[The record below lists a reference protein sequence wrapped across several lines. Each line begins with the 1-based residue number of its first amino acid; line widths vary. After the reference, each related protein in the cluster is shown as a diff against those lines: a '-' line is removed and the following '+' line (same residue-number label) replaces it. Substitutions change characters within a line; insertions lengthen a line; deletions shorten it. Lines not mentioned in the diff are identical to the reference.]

1 MGKPHTWTFPTA
13 STANIAQSQTSTG
26 TPLVINGSLLDTA
39 ATMKNVFRVKLDG
52 IERTVTLT
60 GTGADLSAVTFTVS
74 GVDLNGN
81 VLATGISGPTG
92 TTTVATT
99 NFFATIN
106 AIGLSGSISTSVV
119 TAGTGPNGR
128 TNWYEANNWVQ
139 GGLMTLSL
147 GMTTTGGSITVQD
160 CQEANPTATSAT
172 IFAHPTLATVT
183 QSAHSNY
190 DFPPRWVRATATS
203 FTGSFGFTIIQGG

>member
-39 ATMKNVFRVKLDG
+39 ATMKSVFRVKLDG
-52 IERTVTLT
+52 IERSVTLT
-60 GTGADLSAVTFTVS
+60 GTGANLSAVTFTVS
-74 GVDLNGN
+74 GVDLYGN
-81 VLATGISGPTG
+81 VVATGIAGPTG

-99 NFFATIN
+99 SFFSTIN
-106 AIGLSGSISTSVV
+106 AIGVSATLSANVV

-128 TNWYEANNWVQ
+128 TNWYQGNNWVP

-147 GMTTTGGSITVQD
+147 AVTTTGGSVTVQD
-160 CQEANPTATSAT
+160 CQEANPTASTAT
-172 IFAHPTLATVT
+172 IFAHPVLATVT
-183 QSAHSNY
+183 QAAHSNY
-190 DFPPRWVRATATS
+190 AFPPRWVRATATS
-203 FTGSFGFTIIQGG
+203 FTGNFGFTIIQGG